1 MKNILVTGGAGFI
14 GSAFVRHMVATYPE
28 YNIICYDKL
37 TYAGNLDNL
46 LPVSDE
52 ENYQFER
59 GDVAD
64 RLTVE
69 RVLKRYAIDTIVNFA
84 AESHVDRSIL
94 DPDAFIHTDVVGAYI
109 LLDEGKKH
117 GIGRFCQVS
126 TDEVYGDIDEGV
138 SAEDDRFLP
147 NSPYAASKAG
157 GELMARAYAVTYGMD
172 TVITRGSNTYGPYQY
187 PEKLIPFF
195 TTEAID
201 DRPLPLYGDGKQIR
215 DWLYVDDHARGVD
228 RVLHD
233 GVSAEAYNLAGE
245 NQRYNVE
252 VTRRILEILGKPA
265 SLVRHV
271 PDREGHDRR
280 YAMTAAKARA
290 LGWKPQFDFDVG
302 LQATVNWYRENEWWW
317 RKIKTDEFLDFY
329 RQQYAERLATSES

>member
-14 GSAFVRHMVATYPE
+14 GSAFIRHMVATYPD

-37 TYAGNLDNL
+37 TYAGNIDNL

-52 ENYQFER
+52 ENYRFET

-64 RLTVE
+64 RLALR
-69 RVLKRYAIDTIVNFA
+69 RVLQHYAIDTIVNFA

-109 LLDEGKKH
+109 LLDEGRKH

-126 TDEVYGDIDEGV
+126 TDEVYGDIEDGY
-138 SAEDDRFLP
+138 SLEDDRFLP

-157 GELMARAYAVTYGMD
+157 GELMTRAYSVTYGMD

-201 DRPLPLYGDGKQIR
+201 DKPLPVYGDGKQIR
-215 DWLYVDDHARGVD
+215 DWLFVDDHARGVD
-228 RVLHD
+228 KVLHA
-233 GVSAEAYNLAGE
+233 GLSGEAYNLAGE
-245 NQRYNVE
+245 DQRFNLE
-252 VTRRILEILGKPA
+252 VTRRILELLGKPK
-265 SLVRHV
+265 SLIRFV

-280 YAMTAAKARA
+280 YAMSAAKARE
-290 LGWKPQFDFDVG
+290 LGWRLEVDFEAG
-302 LQATVNWYRENEWWW
+302 LAATVRWYSDNDWWW
-317 RKIKTDEFLDFY
+317 RKIKTGEYLDFY
-329 RQQYAERLATSES
+329 RLQYAERLAAAQS